1 MPPPDAEPA
10 RAAPPKPRSLVDAAS
25 ALWVHG
31 LLSRP
36 SHLESRTDAV
46 WTQSTAAAASLPS
59 FSLASMYHRG
69 EHMAPRNPARDSSTS
84 GSANSR
90 MDQLQRVRLGRAAML
105 LFFAAA
111 VMLRLYGE
119 ALALLRLQGGPSD
132 TLAAWL
138 HGLTVE
144 TRTAGSSEAAGIFV
158 HALSMTPLAVGAAMA
173 GLACCA
179 LGIWCHAFPC
189 PCRDGI
195 SRTFCRPK
203 STLAFSLADASTGKF
218 TPSQTDRSRHTV
230 CIHCRYGPRP
240 HGQACTCHTN
250 TWSFADP
257 REKPPSPC
265 APNHSRVFV
274 RGWGWI
280 HVSQRPNRPR
290 PTRVPA
296 DLYELSRFAKTLR
309 GSNAFSHKRHGQ
321 AQTYAWSIA
330 ASLGGVLAGSHCC
343 LSVVGN
349 LIRSASQLRAGE
361 LRWARLLR
369 ARERRAGHALHSV
382 AMRIGCTVKELRFAC
397 GQNPEANITKTRHQ
411 LEVRYRFHNVRGLRK
426 RATGENDSFRAAY
439 LRSARTLCEVLVLAE
454 TNCPDADSEHEWG
467 QEWKSGYN
475 PIWASD
481 EKGRVARGIVIMISK
496 ALPQANPTVACRDPE
511 GRYLAIWLTVHGR
524 RTLLVGTHAD
534 NDSDAEQRAFFE
546 RVAAALPQVDTSQED
561 VIWLGD
567 HNNTEDRAVDYHR
580 IGGGGQ
586 HQTRPQGV
594 AAMQSLACQ
603 LGGLTD
609 AFRVLHPR
617 CREFTRIHPGSA
629 QSPSSKARIDRGYLS
644 SHLTTGTKAPALVAA
659 GHIRPS
665 DESLATLGLGAD
677 GKRSDHAAVSMVIRY
692 SDEVAPPKR
701 WHMPRHLLTGEHVD
715 SVLAMRAIVA
725 EGIAKAEL
733 SPLQRV
739 LFILEKTRKFC
750 KETTAKATSE
760 RAKQRQTLHKQLQRS
775 EARLGLGLGV
785 GDQPQLSGAALESET
800 CRHGELEE
808 SLQSMR
814 EADHRRWLA
823 DRAYEEYLQADRC
836 NRAMFE
842 DARQERVDSSVRK
855 VRSGT
860 RTATGTKRVLL
871 EATRFFGGKGGLF
884 NNGVKTVRADELRL
898 HDALR
903 RDGKSVPQG
912 RRDDLKMERIC
923 SAEAVQRA
931 ICDLPSYTMPGME
944 GFTSD
949 YFKMM
954 TAVREKEE
962 DGELA
967 PHPFCELLGEA
978 FIESVRRPEGLPSSM
993 ASVVVSLIYKEK
1005 GHRHDLS
1012 RYRPIAV
1019 MSVLYK
1025 IMTRCMSDA
1034 LQPSM
1039 PFLIAPEQNAFQRFK
1054 YIFDDNR
1061 TVQDLMAYVEQQG
1074 QGGVLLFCDQ
1084 KGAYPRIQFD
1094 FLYRVL
1100 GTMGL
1105 HDDFIMMVKALYA
1118 NARVHM
1124 KVNGVVGDGF
1134 RPRNALHQGCCVSP
1148 LLYILCLQTFMS
1160 LMATDDGDGDAASRL
1175 RGLMVPSVD
1184 REGETEVFAIGYA
1197 DDLVG
1202 TLRDEDQLPRF
1213 KKLLGVYERGSG
1225 AENDW
1230 DEKTVA
1236 LRIGSLRASTHMP
1249 AWDGPAASQLFK
1261 DEVVRYLGIFL
1272 GTDEQV
1278 AREWEKRV
1286 TAKIRA
1292 RYARWLT
1299 RGGARSM
1306 LGRNIVIKTSVMAVA
1321 WYLVSNQTPPNID
1334 DMMSAWERES
1344 WRYFEQS
1351 AAALPAAAAAA
1362 PEGTALAARRA
1373 GTSVASRHVLVQD
1386 YLEGGMRCLN
1396 VEVHVRATY
1405 MRHVRRL
1412 LDPAPQHWKGMA
1424 MHWIDSV
1431 YGKLRQGRR
1440 LLLSACD
1447 FLAVLSD
1454 SRVPAFWQSVLVCWG
1469 MADAPIPVTDTEP
1482 AARRPSGSRRAGDA
1496 HGREEPRE
1504 HPPQIPSVGFDR
1516 VWNGGATRSVTVGG
1530 VWSLL
1535 AVLCE
1540 PLAYNAHIG
1549 GVWGARVDEPR
1560 GSVDVLEQTHRDGKA
1575 CLTRVSS
1582 ARSDQAAEV
1591 LGRYLRVAEAGYTHM
1606 ADLVVVDVERVRV
1619 RLRRYNELARR
1630 GQPACMSE
1638 ERYRSLVSGL
1648 PPVWLDALERA
1659 SELLA
1664 ERLHAGLASSLQDLA
1679 EAESLPEG
1687 VWVRRRSTGEVCQVG
1702 LHGYMGTAGSR
1713 GVVSPAG
1720 RLVPSL
1726 EAGDRPDD
1734 WPRDD
1739 VEQVVV
1745 WEASHHAHN
1754 DADEEEAGRRARR
1767 GERVGTKD
1775 VVELLCAGA
1784 LGEGLF
1790 DGGFRP
1796 GASDLSRWAL
1806 AFTPTDRL
1814 RPAVP
1819 MASVDVSHLYA
1830 LQSARAYSPHR
1841 TAAESLDPSPT
1852 STTWVDTLE
1861 HPTKPVRAV
1870 RLATYRVMCE
1880 PCWPRLTRELHWRVW
1895 SDALPMGN
1903 DRCQK
1908 QVWNQLC
1915 TICGALGHGE
1925 GLGRDD
1931 QLLAFRETA
1940 RHIRLEC
1947 PYAMAVIDP
1956 VARAIARAVGWDT
1969 QVAGRQ
1975 LAVSLLREVGAAM
1988 VTGYRGIEETQGP
2001 FSVVVGELSRVL
2013 VERQRR
2019 NARDG
2024 GAIDCNAGT
2033 AYTRWAQAVDAVVRH
2048 SWREAQAA
2056 EAALP
2061 LWMEEIPEEDTPTQ
2075 KWLKKWGG
2083 FVREDVRGFA
2093 LAAPMQLADVPGAS
2107 AAMPPGETRVVG
2119 WVGTD
2124 GLRVMLRL
2132 TVATRL
2138 PSSVKMGALATPEKV
2153 LVGSAGGQP
2162 QAKQAPVPPV
2172 QILRSGVP
2180 AVYVDGSGA
2189 GEGGWGVIAVS
2200 GSRGGADRSA
2210 ELVAEHYGPVVVD
2223 ATAPPCL
2230 GATRVTNNTAE
2241 LTAFGEGLI
2250 YLRDV
2255 EGSTG
2260 PAIIRP
2266 DSCYASDLA
2275 QGLSVP
2281 HTNVAL
2287 ARRVRELWLAESA
2300 RRGGQL
2306 WSVWVKGHSCHR
2318 WNDRA
2323 DAAADHGAEGRVC
2336 GVGQRWSAWPPLSP
2350 PQTRAHRVDEA
2361 TRVLRATNVF
2371 GVLAHH
2377 VPTRGE
2383 LLTDWRLRGLLA
2395 GVERRLEVVGSMPRK
2410 RAALERAQAAYRML
2424 QDGTRQVAERQ
2435 RLIAAGLRP
2444 VTNTLR
2450 CPVHV
2455 AALRR
2460 YVERA
2465 GPEAD
2470 VVPAGKAGYGT
2481 LRERAQR
2488 VASAAGPDGYIAVS
2502 YRHSL
2507 LGAQL
2512 VAAGFVVSSREYAV
2526 PGTQDPFRLPRALRA
2541 LAFAGCGY
2549 DLDDCA
2555 SYPRAARATF
2565 AAGRELSDLFTEHR
2579 ETIMAQLG
2587 RYFFGLGVPVSV
2599 RRKHAKALFNALDND
2614 GGIRAWMRTHGVE
2627 KPWQREMRIHL
2638 GHGRLFDLAA
2648 YIDSRE
2654 SVTDEF
2660 ARRLPGMV
2668 SFVRAFARARV
2679 AGRPYSSLSPR
2690 EKRKL
2695 DAVELTAKSYFLA
2708 EAEGL
2713 SRLAKMDWAR
2723 KRGDLPV
2730 TSLQHDGVIIVMPP
2744 AAPGS
2749 DTDAAS
2755 AQVAAALSQACT
2767 DALGYDQP
2775 VEVKAMESALLDAY
2789 ASDDEDDQ

>member
-1 MPPPDAEPA
+1 MWA
-10 RAAPPKPRSLVDAAS
+10 
-25 ALWVHG
+25 
-31 LLSRP
+31 
-36 SHLESRTDAV
+36 
-46 WTQSTAAAASLPS
+46 
-59 FSLASMYHRG
+59 
-69 EHMAPRNPARDSSTS
+69 
-84 GSANSR
+84 
-90 MDQLQRVRLGRAAML
+90 
-105 LFFAAA
+105 
-111 VMLRLYGE
+111 
-119 ALALLRLQGGPSD
+119 
-132 TLAAWL
+132 
-138 HGLTVE
+138 
-144 TRTAGSSEAAGIFV
+144 
-158 HALSMTPLAVGAAMA
+158 
-173 GLACCA
+173 CA
-179 LGIWCHAFPC
+179 LGSLLRSDAVHRLKLWAA
-189 PCRDGI
+189 D
-195 SRTFCRPK
+195 RT
-203 STLAFSLADASTGKF
+203 
-218 TPSQTDRSRHTV
+218 
-230 CIHCRYGPRP
+230 
-240 HGQACTCHTN
+240 
-250 TWSFADP
+250 
-257 REKPPSPC
+257 E
-265 APNHSRVFV
+265 
-274 RGWGWI
+274 
-280 HVSQRPNRPR
+280 
-290 PTRVPA
+290 
-296 DLYELSRFAKTLR
+296 
-309 GSNAFSHKRHGQ
+309 
-321 AQTYAWSIA
+321 
-330 ASLGGVLAGSHCC
+330 
-343 LSVVGN
+343 
-349 LIRSASQLRAGE
+349 
-361 LRWARLLR
+361 ARLY
-369 ARERRAGHALHSV
+369 RRAESALRVV
-382 AMRIGCTVKELRFAC
+382 AMCVGCTVKQLRFAC
-397 GQNPEANITKTRHQ
+397 GQNPEANIARHQ

-426 RATGENDSFRAAY
+426 RAVGENDTFRAAY
-439 LRSARTLCEVLVLAE
+439 LQSARTLCEVLVLAE
-454 TNCPDADSEHEWG
+454 TNCPDAGAEREWG
-467 QEWKSGYN
+467 HDWKSGYD

-481 EKGRVARGIVIMISK
+481 EKGRVARGMVVMVSK
-496 ALPQANPTVACRDPE
+496 SLPQANPTVACRDPE
-511 GRYLAIWLTVHGR
+511 GRFIAVWLTIHGR

-534 NDSDAEQRAFFE
+534 NDSDQEQRAFFT
-546 RVAAALPQVDTSQED
+546 RVAGALPPVDASRED

-567 HNNTEDRAVDYHR
+567 HNNTVERTIDYHR
-580 IGGGGQ
+580 LGGGGQ
-586 HQTRPQGV
+586 YQTRPQGV

-609 AFRVLHPR
+609 AFRTLHPR
-617 CREFTRIHPGSA
+617 CREFTRIHPASA
-629 QSPSSKARIDRGYLS
+629 QSPGSKARIDRGYLS
-644 SHLTTGTKAPALVAA
+644 TNLTTGTKAPTLVAA

-665 DESLATLGLGAD
+665 DESLAALGLGAD

-715 SVLAMRAIVA
+715 SVLAMRAVVA
-725 EGIAKAEL
+725 EGIAKTEL

-739 LFILEKTRKFC
+739 LFVLEKTRKLC
-750 KETTAKATSE
+750 KEATAKATSE
-760 RAKQRQTLHKQLQRS
+760 RAKQRRTLHKQLQRS
-775 EARLGLGLGV
+775 EARLGLGLGI
-785 GDQPQLSGAALESET
+785 GDQPQLSGAALEIET
-800 CRHGELEE
+800 RRHGELEA

-842 DARQERVDSSVRK
+842 DTRQERVDSSVRK

-898 HDALR
+898 HEALR
-903 RDGKSVPQG
+903 RDGKCVPQG
-912 RRDDLKMERIC
+912 RHDDLKIERIC

-931 ICDLPSYTMPGME
+931 ICDLPGYTMPGME

-954 TAVREKEE
+954 TAVREKGD
-962 DGELA
+962 DGELE

-978 FIESVRRPEGLPSSM
+978 FIESVSRPEGLPSSM

-1005 GHRHDLS
+1005 GHRHDLN

-1025 IMTRCMSDA
+1025 IMTRCMADA

-1061 TVQDLMAYVEQQG
+1061 TVQDLMEYVEQQG
-1074 QGGVLLFCDQ
+1074 RGGVLLFCDQ

-1094 FLYRVL
+1094 FLFRVL

-1105 HDDFIMMVKALYA
+1105 HEDFIMMVKALYA
-1118 NARVHM
+1118 NACVHM

-1160 LMATDDGDGDAASRL
+1160 LMATDDGDGDPAARL
-1175 RGLMVPSVD
+1175 RGLMVPSVN
-1184 REGETEVFAIGYA
+1184 REGETEVFALGYA
-1197 DDLVG
+1197 DDLVAA
-1202 TLRDEDQLPRF
+1202 LRDEDQLPRF

-1236 LRIGSLRASTHMP
+1236 VRIGSLRDSTHMP
-1249 AWDGPAASQLFK
+1249 VWDGPSAEQLFK

-1286 TAKIRA
+1286 TAKIKA

-1334 DMMSAWERES
+1334 DMMSVWERES

-1351 AAALPAAAAAA
+1351 AAAAAAA
-1362 PEGTALAARRA
+1362 PDPNAVAARRT
-1373 GTSVASRHVLVQD
+1373 GTSVAPRSVLVQD

-1424 MHWIDSV
+1424 MHWVNAV

-1447 FLAVLSD
+1447 FLAVLHD
-1454 SRVPAFWQSVLVCWG
+1454 DRVPAFWQSVLVCWG
-1469 MADAPIPVTDTEP
+1469 VGDAPIPATDTVP
-1482 AARRPSGSRRAGDA
+1482 AARPSGSRPAAR
-1496 HGREEPRE
+1496 GREDSQKTT
-1504 HPPQIPSVGFDR
+1504 PQLPSIGFDR
-1516 VWNGGATRSVTVGG
+1516 IWNGGATRSVTVEGT
-1530 VWSLL
+1530 WSLL
-1535 AVLCE
+1535 AVLSE
-1540 PLAYNAHIG
+1540 PLAYNAHIS
-1549 GVWGARVDEPR
+1549 GVWGARVTEPH
-1560 GSVDVLEQTHRDGKA
+1560 GSEDVLEQTHRDGTA

-1591 LGRYLRVAEAGYTHM
+1591 LRRYLLVAEAGYTHM
-1606 ADLVVVDVERVRV
+1606 ADLVVVDVECARV
-1619 RLRRYNELARR
+1619 RLRRFNELARR
-1630 GQPACMSE
+1630 GRPECMSA
-1638 ERYRSLVSGL
+1638 ERYRSLTSGL
-1648 PPVWLDALERA
+1648 PSVWLVALERA
-1659 SELLA
+1659 SALLV
-1664 ERLHAGLASSLQDLA
+1664 ERLQAGLTTSLQDLA
-1679 EAESLPEG
+1679 EVESLPEG

-1702 LHGYMGTAGSR
+1702 LHGYVGTSGSH

-1720 RLVPSL
+1720 RIVPSL
-1726 EAGDRPDD
+1726 DSRGGLARRGQHADVLLGGSDD

-1739 VEQVVV
+1739 IEQVVV
-1745 WEASHHAHN
+1745 WEAAPHAHN
-1754 DADEEEAGRRARR
+1754 DADEEEAERRARR

-1775 VVELLCAGA
+1775 VVELLCGGA

-1790 DGGFRP
+1790 DGGLRP

-1830 LQSARAYSPHR
+1830 LQSARAYTPHR
-1841 TAAESLDPSPT
+1841 TAAEGHDPSPT

-1861 HPTKPVRAV
+1861 HPAQAVRAV

-1908 QVWNQLC
+1908 VVWNQLC

-1925 GLGRDD
+1925 GLDHKD

-1956 VARAIARAVGWDT
+1956 VARAVAHAVGWDM

-1988 VTGYRGIEETQGP
+1988 VTGYRGIGETQGP
-2001 FSVVVGELSRVL
+2001 FSVVIGELSRVL

-2024 GAIDCNAGT
+2024 GAIDCNAG
-2033 AYTRWAQAVDAVVRH
+2033 ACYARWAQAVDAVVRH
-2048 SWREAQAA
+2048 SWREAEAA
-2056 EAALP
+2056 EAALL
-2061 LWMEEIPEEDTPTQ
+2061 LWMQEIPEEDTPTQ
-2075 KWLKKWGG
+2075 KWRKKWGS
-2083 FVREDVRGFA
+2083 FVKDDAGGFA
-2093 LAAPMQLADVPGAS
+2093 LAVPMRLADVTGAS

-2119 WVGTD
+2119 WVGRD
-2124 GLRVMLRL
+2124 GLRVVLRL

-2138 PSSVKMGALATPEKV
+2138 PDSVKMGALATPATV
-2153 LVGSAGGQP
+2153 LVGSAGDQP
-2162 QAKQAPVPPV
+2162 QAQKAPQPPARV
-2172 QILRSGVP
+2172 LRSGVP

-2189 GEGGWGVIAVS
+2189 GEGGWGVVAVS
-2200 GSRGGADRSA
+2200 GSTGGADRAA
-2210 ELVAEHYGPVVVD
+2210 ELVAEHYGPVTIV
-2223 ATAPPCL
+2223 ATAPPFL

-2241 LTAFGEGLI
+2241 LTAFGEGLA

-2255 EGSTG
+2255 EGGTG

-2266 DSCYASDLA
+2266 DSCYASNLA

-2287 ARRVRELWLAESA
+2287 AQRVRELWLAESA

-2306 WSVWVKGHSCHR
+2306 WSVWVKGHSRHK

-2323 DAAADHGAEGRVC
+2323 DAAADRGAEGRVC
-2336 GVGQRWSAWPPLSP
+2336 GIGQRWSAWPPLKP
-2350 PQTRAHRVDEA
+2350 PQARAHRVDEA
-2361 TRVLRATNVF
+2361 ARVLRATSVF

-2383 LLTDWRLRGLLA
+2383 LLNDWRLRGLLA
-2395 GVERRLEVVGSMPRK
+2395 GVEQRLEAVRSTPRK
-2410 RAALERAQAAYRML
+2410 RAALACARAAYRML
-2424 QDGTRQVAERQ
+2424 RNGTRQVNERQ

-2450 CPVHV
+2450 CPVNV

-2460 YVERA
+2460 YVEQA

-2470 VVPAGKAGYGT
+2470 VVPAGKAGSGT
-2481 LRERAQR
+2481 LRERACR
-2488 VASAAGPDGYIAVS
+2488 IIAAAGPDGSIAVS
-2502 YRHSL
+2502 YCHSL

-2541 LAFAGCGY
+2541 LAFAGCGH

-2565 AAGRELSDLFTEHR
+2565 AAGQADSDMFTDHR
-2579 ETIMAQLG
+2579 DTIMAQVG
-2587 RYFFGLGVPVSV
+2587 RYFFGLGVPVKV
-2599 RRKHAKALFNALDND
+2599 RRKRAKALFNALDND
-2614 GGIRAWMRTHGVE
+2614 GGIGTWMRAHGVV
-2627 KPWQREMRIHL
+2627 KPWRREMRIHL
-2638 GHGRLFDLAA
+2638 GGGRLFDLAA

-2679 AGRPYSSLSPR
+2679 AGRPYSRLSPK

-2695 DAVELTAKSYFLA
+2695 EAVELTAKSYFLA

-2713 SRLAKMDWAR
+2713 SRLTKMDWAR
-2723 KRGDLPV
+2723 KRGDWPI
-2730 TSLQHDGVIIVMPP
+2730 TSLQHDGVIIVLP
-2744 AAPGS
+2744 AAS
-2749 DTDAAS
+2749 DAS
-2755 AQVAAALSQACT
+2755 AAEAAAAEVEAALSRACT

-2775 VEVKAMESALLDAY
+2775 VEVKPMESALLDVY
-2789 ASDDEDDQ
+2789 ASSADEDE